1 MRSDWTINGPVGF
14 IADQSLTRLQL
25 QDGPAQQEGVGSVE
39 GEALVLAD
47 GEADVT
53 GADGSTTLAV
63 AVGVTTGQLVEG
75 GAEVDSEGVGVSLSE
90 GLGVDEEGVVVGE
103 LDVAGLEGAE
113 EVCEADA
120 VGVAGFV
127 GRTVGLLGGGV
138 DSGRDGVA
146 VVCGWA
152 SGGGTIMSARHS
164 PWRPLLSTGATCTRM
179 LSVLAGQGKVATLP
193 CTLPAR

>member
-103 LDVAGLEGAE
+103 LDVAGLEGSDEVGEAE
-113 EVCEADA
+113 T
-120 VGVAGFV
+120 VGVAEPV
-127 GRTVGLLGGGV
+127 GDTVGLLGGGV
-138 DSGRDGVA
+138 GNARDGVA
-146 VVCGWA
+146 VVWG
-152 SGGGTIMSARHS
+152 
-164 PWRPLLSTGATCTRM
+164 
-179 LSVLAGQGKVATLP
+179 
-193 CTLPAR
+193 